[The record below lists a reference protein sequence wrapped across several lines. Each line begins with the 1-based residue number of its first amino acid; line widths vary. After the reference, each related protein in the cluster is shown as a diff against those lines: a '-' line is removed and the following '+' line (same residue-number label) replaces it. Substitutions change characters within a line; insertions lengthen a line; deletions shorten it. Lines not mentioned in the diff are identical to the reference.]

1 MDDGLLQEVD
11 QPGEDESVGE
21 LQDREAVERAE
32 ARGEVGV
39 EIALDLL
46 ECEPGQGGVRER
58 DTMGVYSF
66 FLRFMENEKR
76 REILKKNNR
85 MKARNTLNLY
95 LMNTERPPG
104 VSYRFDI
111 LFSFFNSCFRLFKI
125 FLLSGD
131 FP

>member
-21 LQDREAVERAE
+21 LQDREAGERAE

-58 DTMGVYSF
+58 DTMDVYF
-66 FLRFMENEKR
+66 FLRFMEN
-76 REILKKNNR
+76 
-85 MKARNTLNLY
+85 
-95 LMNTERPPG
+95 
-104 VSYRFDI
+104 
-111 LFSFFNSCFRLFKI
+111 
-125 FLLSGD
+125 
-131 FP
+131 

>member
-21 LQDREAVERAE
+21 LQDREAGERAE

-58 DTMGVYSF
+58 DF
-66 FLRFMENEKR
+66 FWRFMEN
-76 REILKKNNR
+76 
-85 MKARNTLNLY
+85 
-95 LMNTERPPG
+95 
-104 VSYRFDI
+104 
-111 LFSFFNSCFRLFKI
+111 
-125 FLLSGD
+125 
-131 FP
+131 